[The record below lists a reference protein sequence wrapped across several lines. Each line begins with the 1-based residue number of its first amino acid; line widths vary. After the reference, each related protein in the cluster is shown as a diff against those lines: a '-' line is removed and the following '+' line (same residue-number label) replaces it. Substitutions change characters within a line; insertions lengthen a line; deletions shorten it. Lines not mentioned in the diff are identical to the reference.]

1 MSAPINKYSS
11 KDSSPRRW
19 IIIIILIVIL
29 VAAAGFAGYAWYT
42 SQKNGDHTTFVDGF
56 TGPKAPP
63 ALHYYC
69 PLDGTEVPNRAAA
82 TVRPIVFQVD
92 NAPAARNQAGLSKAD
107 IVYEAMAE
115 GDVTRFSAVFAC
127 HEADVVGPIRSA
139 RLIDLELVPEYQA
152 LLSNSGS
159 SEEVTAALE
168 AAPDV
173 PNINDNGFH
182 DIAFWRADDRI
193 APHDLMSSTLGVR
206 KAAASVDHG
215 LTASLASLTFKEDS
229 PAPAVNIISVPYSAV
244 VDVGY
249 TYDPASNGWLRFNGG
264 AAHMDAETGR
274 QLAPKNVIIQFVPSH
289 ESDIVEDAGG
299 NRGVEYTLTGSG
311 KALVFRDGQLIQG
324 TWSRANRGD
333 VTQYFDASNKPIALN
348 RGLTF
353 VQLVD
358 TNFQASWS

>member
-1 MSAPINKYSS
+1 MSSPINKYSS
-11 KDSSPRRW
+11 QDSFPRRW
-19 IIIIILIVIL
+19 IIIIILVL
-29 VAAAGFAGYAWYT
+29 VAAAGFAGYAWYIT
-42 SQKNGDHTTFVDGF
+42 QKNSDQITSVAGF
-56 TGPKAPP
+56 TGPKAP
-63 ALHYYC
+63 HYYC
-69 PLDGTEVPNRAAA
+69 PLDGTEVPDRAAA

-127 HEADVVGPIRSA
+127 HEAEVVGPIRSA

-152 LLSNSGS
+152 LLADSGS
-159 SEEVTAALE
+159 SEGVTAGLE

-173 PNINDNGFH
+173 PNINDDGYH

-193 APHDLMSSTLGVR
+193 APHDLMSSTQGVR
-206 KAAASVDHG
+206 KAAASVGHS
-215 LTASLASLTFKEDS
+215 LTATLSPLTFKEDS
-229 PAPAVNIISVPYSAV
+229 PAPAVNSISVPYSAV

-249 TYDPASNGWLRFNGG
+249 KYDPASNGWLRFNGG
-264 AAHMDAETGR
+264 EAHMDAETGK
-274 QLAPKNVIIQFVPSH
+274 QLTPKNVIIQFVPSY
-289 ESDIVEDAGG
+289 ESEIVEDAGG
-299 NRGVEYTLTGSG
+299 NRGMDYTLTGSG
-311 KALVFRDGQLIQG
+311 KALVFRDGQVIQG
-324 TWSRANRGD
+324 TWSRAERSG
-333 VTQYFDASNKPIALN
+333 VTQYLDASNKPIALN